1 MAFGFAEK
9 EIGRRRELIEPCLL
23 FMRRIIQK
31 RKYAYLFSGLL
42 LGASIAMVAMWGL
55 NFGIDFK
62 GGTLMEVQ
70 FSQDPAPQTQEV
82 QTALSDLSL
91 QSLTLQPTENRG
103 MFIRYLA
110 SDENANDQV
119 LAKLQGLDPAMVQLR
134 TDFIGGSVSEQI
146 KKNAFMGIVLS
157 ILGIA
162 IYIAWAFRR
171 VSGVVT
177 SWDYGWGAV
186 IALAHDIIIV
196 IGLFAFLGKFYGVEV
211 GVPFIAALLTILG
224 YSVNDTIVVYDRVRE
239 NLMRSSKKVDFE
251 NIVNRSLNETMGRS
265 INTSMTV
272 IITLVAIVLF
282 GGDSIRYFG
291 VALLA
296 GVVFGTYS
304 SIYIASALLVSRY
317 NMKTLK

>member
-1 MAFGFAEK
+1 M
-9 EIGRRRELIEPCLL
+9 LQ
-23 FMRRIIQK
+23 IIQK
-31 RKYAYLFSGLL
+31 RKYAYLFSGLM
-42 LGASIAMVAMWGL
+42 LGASITMVALWGL
-55 NFGIDFK
+55 KLGIDFK

-70 FSQDPAPQTQEV
+70 FSQDPVPTVQEV
-82 QTALSDLSL
+82 QESLSELSL

-103 MFIRYLA
+103 MLLRYLA

-119 LAKLQGLDPAMVQLR
+119 LAKLQSIDPAMIQLR

-146 KKNAFMGIVLS
+146 KQNAFMGIILS

-162 IYIAWAFRR
+162 LYIAWAFRR

-196 IGLFAFLGKFYGVEV
+196 IGLFALLGRFYDVEV

-239 NLMRSSKKVDFE
+239 NLMRSSNKVDFE
-251 NIVNRSLNETMGRS
+251 NIVNRSLNETLGRS

-272 IITLVAIVLF
+272 IITLIAIVLF

-304 SIYIASALLVSRY
+304 SVYIASALLVTRY
-317 NMKTLK
+317 KMKTLK

>member
-1 MAFGFAEK
+1 M
-9 EIGRRRELIEPCLL
+9 LQ
-23 FMRRIIQK
+23 IIQK
-31 RKYAYLFSGLL
+31 RKYAYALSLFLTGVSVVM
-42 LGASIAMVAMWGL
+42 IALWGL
-55 NFGIDFK
+55 KLGIDFK

-70 FSQDPAPQTQEV
+70 FVQEPIPQAAEV
-82 QTALSDLSL
+82 SAALDELSL
-91 QSLTLQPTENRG
+91 QSLTLQPTEEQG
-103 MFIRYLA
+103 MLLRYLA
-110 SDENANDQV
+110 SDEAANERV
-119 LAKLQGLDPAMVQLR
+119 LEKLRGLDPEIKQLR

-146 KKNAFMGIVLS
+146 KHNAWQGTLMSLV
-157 ILGIA
+157 GIA
-162 IYIAWAFRR
+162 LYIAWAFRR
-171 VSGVVT
+171 VSGIVT
-177 SWDYGWGAV
+177 SWEYGLGAI

-239 NLMRSSKKVDFE
+239 NLMRTSKKEEFE
-251 NIVNRSLNETMGRS
+251 GIVNRSLNETLGRS

-282 GGDSIRYFG
+282 GGESIKYFG

-304 SIYIASALLVSRY
+304 SVYIASALLVTRY
-317 NMKTLK
+317 KMKTKN